1 MPTCILCLST
11 VKRFVFMKSLDKSG
25 EVLTLCKKCKNTNPI
40 MNDMLLSHTED
51 QISDLL
57 QHTDKVKV
65 FKCVTRIKKQK
76 YKNSEQY
83 KLLIKSLLKKDFT
96 QTLIE
101 NIHDMSLISALL
113 SYPTKI
119 QWRKM
124 YNNYTVLEFFLL
136 NITDLTVVDLLRT
149 KILNINIGANVE
161 DGANESNI
169 LNNLSPSTEPPPYDS
184 LKFQKNMSTPSPKSL
199 QQVADI
205 LSSFSFSGNLLLLY
219 KSN

>member
-1 MPTCILCLST
+1 M
-11 VKRFVFMKSLDKSG
+11 KRLDKSG

-40 MNDMLLSHTED
+40 MSDILSSHTED

-65 FKCVTRIKKQK
+65 FKCITRIKKQK
-76 YKNSEQY
+76 YKNSDQY
-83 KLLIKSLLKKDFT
+83 KLILKSLLKKDFT

-101 NIHDMSLISALL
+101 NIHDMSLIYMLL

-149 KILNINIGANVE
+149 KILNINTVD
-161 DGANESNI
+161 DGNEGGTEGGNTEPNI

-184 LKFQKNMSTPSPKSL
+184 LKFQKNMSTLSSKPL
-199 QQVADI
+199 QQVVDM

-219 KSN
+219 NSN